1 MLHLSACTDFK
12 KDNKNSLIDNK
23 PTTPEEKV
31 VEKPKVD
38 VLKEK
43 IKAMTLEEKVG
54 QLVIVGLDEYTNN
67 AHSKEML
74 EKYKVGGFIL
84 FEKNIKDAKQML
96 SLINSLKQSNLIN
109 KTPLFL
115 SIDEE
120 GGRVTRMPKEFLK
133 LPSNKYIGQFNNSQ
147 LSYNIGT
154 ILGKE
159 LKSFGLN
166 MDFAPVLDINSNAK
180 NPVIGDRSF
189 GANEKLVSKLGLE
202 TMKGIQKEKV
212 IPVIKHFPGHGDTSV
227 DSHIGLPVVNTT
239 LSRLKSFELVPF
251 KEAIDNGADM
261 VMIAHILMPKIDG
274 KNPASFSK
282 VVITDILRKDL
293 NFNGVVITD
302 DMTMGAVMKN
312 FKIEEAA
319 VMSLKAGTDIVLVCH
334 NYNNQIKVIDG
345 IKKSIESGNLPMEEV
360 DEKLYRILKL
370 KNKYNLKDD
379 IVQSIDIPSIN
390 EKIKSVLNIK

>member
-12 KDNKNSLIDNK
+12 KDNKNSTIDNN

-38 VLKEK
+38 ELKEK
-43 IKAMTLEEKVG
+43 IKAMTLEEKAG
-54 QLVIVGLDEYTNN
+54 QLVMFGLDEYTNN
-67 AHSKEML
+67 AHSKEMV

-109 KTPLFL
+109 KAPLFL

-120 GGRVTRMPKEFLK
+120 GGRVTRMPKEFVK
-133 LPSNKYIGQFNNSQ
+133 LPSSKYIGQFNNSQ
-147 LSYNIGT
+147 LSYDIGT

-180 NPVIGDRSF
+180 NPVIGDRAF

-212 IPVIKHFPGHGDTSV
+212 IPAIKHFPGHGDTSV
-227 DSHIGLPVVNTT
+227 DSHIGLPVVNNT

-261 VMIAHILMPKIDG
+261 VMVAHILLPKIDD
-274 KNPASFSK
+274 KSPASFSK
-282 VVITDILRKDL
+282 TVITDILRKDL

-319 VMSLKAGTDIVLVCH
+319 VMSLKAGTDIILVCH
-334 NYNNQIKVIDG
+334 DYNNQIKVIDN
-345 IKKSIESGNLPMEEV
+345 IKKSIENGNLSMEEV

-370 KNKYNLKDD
+370 KDKYNLKDD

-390 EKIKSVLNIK
+390 QKIKSTLNIR

>member
-12 KDNKNSLIDNK
+12 KDNKNSTIDNK

-38 VLKEK
+38 ELKEK
-43 IKAMTLEEKVG
+43 IKTMTLEEKVG
-54 QLVIVGLDEYTNN
+54 QLVMVGLDEYTNN
-67 AHSKEML
+67 THSKEML

-109 KTPLFL
+109 KIPLFL

-120 GGRVTRMPKEFLK
+120 GGRVTRMPKEFVK
-133 LPSNKYIGQFNNSQ
+133 LPSSKYIGQFNNSQ
-147 LSYNIGT
+147 LSYDIGT

-180 NPVIGDRSF
+180 NPVIGDRAF

-212 IPVIKHFPGHGDTSV
+212 IPAIKHFPGHGDTSV
-227 DSHIGLPVVNTT
+227 DSHIGLTVVNNT

-261 VMIAHILMPKIDG
+261 VMVAHILLPKIDD

-282 VVITDILRKDL
+282 AIITDILRKDL

-319 VMSLKAGTDIVLVCH
+319 VMSLKAGTDIILVCH
-334 NYNNQIKVIDG
+334 DYNNEIKVIDS
-345 IKKSIESGNLPMEEV
+345 IKKSIESGNLSMEEV
-360 DEKLYRILKL
+360 DAKLYRILKL
-370 KNKYNLKDD
+370 KDKYNLKDD
-379 IVQSIDIPSIN
+379 IIQSIDVPSIN
-390 EKIKSVLNIK
+390 QKIKSTLNIK

>member
-12 KDNKNSLIDNK
+12 KDNKNSTIDNN

-38 VLKEK
+38 ELKEK
-43 IKAMTLEEKVG
+43 IKAMTLEEKAG
-54 QLVIVGLDEYTNN
+54 QLVMFGLDEYTNN
-67 AHSKEML
+67 AHSKEMV

-109 KTPLFL
+109 KAPLFL

-120 GGRVTRMPKEFLK
+120 GGRVTRMPKEFVK
-133 LPSNKYIGQFNNSQ
+133 LPSSKYIGQFNNSQ
-147 LSYNIGT
+147 LSYDIGT

-180 NPVIGDRSF
+180 NPVIGDRAF

-212 IPVIKHFPGHGDTSV
+212 IPAIKHFPGHGDTSV
-227 DSHIGLPVVNTT
+227 DSHIGLPVVNNT

-261 VMIAHILMPKIDG
+261 VMVAHILLPKIDD
-274 KNPASFSK
+274 KSPASFSK
-282 VVITDILRKDL
+282 TVITDILRKDL

-319 VMSLKAGTDIVLVCH
+319 VMSLKAGTDIILVCH
-334 NYNNQIKVIDG
+334 DYNNQIKVIDN
-345 IKKSIESGNLPMEEV
+345 IKKSIENGNLSMEEV

-370 KNKYNLKDD
+370 KDKYNLKDD
-379 IVQSIDIPSIN
+379 NVQSIDIPSIN
-390 EKIKSVLNIK
+390 QKIKSTLNIK

>member
-12 KDNKNSLIDNK
+12 KDNKNSPIDNK

-31 VEKPKVD
+31 VEEPKVD
-38 VLKEK
+38 ELKEK
-43 IKAMTLEEKVG
+43 IKTMTLEEKAG
-54 QLVIVGLDEYTNN
+54 QLVMVGLDEYTNN
-67 AHSKEML
+67 AHSKEMV

-109 KTPLFL
+109 KAPLFL

-120 GGRVTRMPKEFLK
+120 GGRVTRMPKEFVK
-133 LPSNKYIGQFNNSQ
+133 LPSSKYIGQFNNSQ
-147 LSYNIGT
+147 LSYDIGT

-180 NPVIGDRSF
+180 NPVIGDRAF

-227 DSHIGLPVVNTT
+227 DSHIGLPVVNNT

-261 VMIAHILMPKIDG
+261 IMVAHILLPKIDD
-274 KNPASFSK
+274 KSPASFSK
-282 VVITDILRKDL
+282 TVITDILRKDL

-319 VMSLKAGTDIVLVCH
+319 VTSLKAGTDIILVCH
-334 NYNNQIKVIDG
+334 DYNNQIKVIDN
-345 IKKSIESGNLPMEEV
+345 IKKSIENGNLPMEEI

-390 EKIKSVLNIK
+390 QKIKSTLNIK